1 VIRYTPLRPFV
12 LHVNHTGARLAAA
25 LRAGPP
31 PKDESKGDES
41 KGDEA
46 RGEPNGEPS
55 TEPAQAAQPS
65 DVPSSVVPSSDAVVG
80 GSTD

>member
-1 VIRYTPLRPFV
+1 VIRYTELRPFV

-31 PKDESKGDES
+31 PKEETKAETDGQS
-41 KGDEA
+41 
-46 RGEPNGEPS
+46 NGE
-55 TEPAQAAQPS
+55 AQAPPAAG
-65 DVPSSVVPSSDAVVG
+65 VPSSDGVVG